1 MNKPLR
7 RLVSRLPFFYP
18 LRNWRTRRRQEQE
31 WLAWER
37 KDRPDPPPHL
47 AKQQTLIAFAR
58 RFGLTVLVET
68 GTYYGDMVEAMKR
81 HFDRIISVELSRD
94 LFEQARER
102 FRGQK
107 KIELVCGDSAV
118 EIERIVKSL
127 DRPALFWLDAHH
139 SAGVTAKG
147 SSDTS
152 ICEELGH
159 ILRAW
164 GRGHVVII
172 DDAQCFGRDPDY
184 PSLRELIVFVRE
196 RAPSAEIAVE
206 QDAIRITPGKP
217 A

>member
-18 LRNWRTRRRQEQE
+18 LRNWRTLRRQEE
-31 WLAWER
+31 ELLAWE
-37 KDRPDPPPHL
+37 KKGRPVPPPHL
-47 AKQQTLIAFAR
+47 AKQQALVAYAR

-81 HFDRIISVELSRD
+81 HFDRIISVELSRE
-94 LFEQARER
+94 LFAQARER
-102 FRGQK
+102 FGGQR

-118 EIERIVKSL
+118 EIEKIVKRL

-147 SSDTS
+147 STDTS

-159 ILRAW
+159 ILRDF

-184 PSLRELIVFVRE
+184 PSIPELIDFVRA

-206 QDAIRITPGKP
+206 QDGIRITPGKP